1 MGELKVRHL
10 HSFEEKARFV
20 EHLLKDVA
28 ALDEMLQQDCFERDI
43 RRIGAEQE
51 LALLNTD
58 CDPAFVGLEVLARM
72 TDPRFTTEIGRFNLE
87 INLDPVAL
95 QASSLCQMEKQLHQL
110 LHDAQQAATALDSRI
125 LLCGILPTLTYRH
138 LQQDAMTP
146 NARYYALSRVF
157 RDMRGQDF
165 LVYLTGVDD
174 MIASLDSLVFESC
187 NTSFQLHLQI
197 PAEDFVEQYNWAQ
210 MIAGPVL
217 AACANSP
224 LLFGRELWMETRIA
238 LFQQSVDTRTSANQ
252 LRNKQPRVFF
262 GNHWLQHA
270 VTELFKDNIA
280 RFPVLLIRDIQ
291 QDSLQTL
298 REGQMPNL
306 AALRL
311 HNGTVY
317 NWNRPCFGM
326 TDGKPHL
333 RIECRYI
340 PSGPSALDEMANFAF
355 WLGLML
361 GQPARYRG
369 FYRYVSFRSAKDNFM
384 RAARLGSHALMDWF
398 GKARL
403 TADLIVDELLPIARE
418 GLRAAG
424 IKDAEHYLH
433 IIEERVKRRQTGAQW
448 QIRQYRKLRDAF
460 GSAIALTELTKLMYE
475 NQQGQQPVHEWPEL
489 KWRQT
494 YLFDC
499 HNCPVGKVMTTD
511 IYAVHEDEPLGLIK
525 SIMAWKKIRHLPV
538 ENLQGELTGLVT
550 ATNIKAFEQLA
561 PGWELLPIKDYM
573 VRQLIT
579 VQEDTPLQ
587 EAARLMDEHQIGCVL
602 VVQGSKLTGLLTRTD
617 VETLQHLLK

>member
-1 MGELKVRHL
+1 MGELKVRYL
-10 HSFEEKARFV
+10 HSFEEKARFTA
-20 EHLLKDVA
+20 HLLKDVA
-28 ALDEMLQQDCFERDI
+28 ALDEMVRQNCFERDI

-51 LALLNTD
+51 LALINTD
-58 CDPAFVGLEVLARM
+58 CDPAFVGTDILAQ
-72 TDPRFTTEIGRFNLE
+72 TIDPRFTTEIGRFNLE
-87 INLDPVAL
+87 INLDPVVL
-95 QASSLCQMEKQLHQL
+95 QADGLSQMEVQLHQL
-110 LHDAQQAATALDSRI
+110 LHNAQKAASALDSRV

-146 NARYYALSRVF
+146 NARYQALSRMF
-157 RDMRGQDF
+157 RNMRGQDF

-197 PAEDFVEQYNWAQ
+197 PAEEFVEQYNWAQ
-210 MIAGPVL
+210 MISGPVL

-262 GNHWLQHA
+262 GNHWLQHS

-280 RFPVLLIRDIQ
+280 RFPVLLTRDIQ

-298 REGQMPNL
+298 QDGQIPNL

-333 RIECRYI
+333 RVECRYI

-361 GQPARYRG
+361 GQPTRYRG
-369 FYRYVSFRSAKDNFM
+369 FYRYISFRSAKDNFM
-384 RAARLGSHALMDWF
+384 RAARIGSYALMDWF
-398 GKARL
+398 GKVRL
-403 TADLIVDELLPIARE
+403 ATDLIVSELLPIARE
-418 GLRAAG
+418 GLRAVG
-424 IKDAEHYLH
+424 IKNADQYLN
-433 IIEERVKRRQTGAQW
+433 IVKERMTRQQTGAQW
-448 QIRQYRKLRDAF
+448 QIRHYRKLRDAF
-460 GSAIALTELTKLMYE
+460 GSAIALTELTKLMFE
-475 NQQGQQPVHEWPEL
+475 NQQEQRPVHEWPEL

-499 HNCPVGKVMTTD
+499 RNCPVSKVMITD

-525 SIMAWKKIRHLPV
+525 SIMEWKKIRHLPV
-538 ENLQGELTGLVT
+538 ENMQGELTGLVT
-550 ATNIKAFEQLA
+550 ATNVRTFEQLG
-561 PGWELLPIKDYM
+561 PNWELLPVKDHM

-579 VQEDTPLQ
+579 VQEDTSLQ
-587 EAARLMDEHQIGCVL
+587 EAAHLMDKHQIGCVL

-617 VETLQHLLK
+617 LKALQHMLK